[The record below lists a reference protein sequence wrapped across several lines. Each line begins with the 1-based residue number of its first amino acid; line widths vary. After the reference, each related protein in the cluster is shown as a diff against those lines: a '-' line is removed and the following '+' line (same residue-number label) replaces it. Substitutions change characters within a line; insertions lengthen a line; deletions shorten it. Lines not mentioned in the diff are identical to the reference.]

1 MQTPD
6 PIEAVLARLMP
17 PAMSEEGQRSIEAM
31 LDELAVAVA
40 PVAVAGSWRRW
51 MWGGAAAAG
60 VTLAVGLWAGAGED
74 VGGVLPV
81 VEAAFA
87 DAEGAEEG
95 GSLRLLQSTDRIEA
109 VADAGWMGDPDGVA
123 MSAVRIRV
131 VEAETFEDEETGIVV
146 QVSDPRDEVILTPVS
161 VF

>member
-31 LDELAVAVA
+31 LDALAAEAA
-40 PVAVAGSWRRW
+40 PEAASGGWRRW
-51 MWGGAAAAG
+51 MWAGAAAAG
-60 VTLAVGLWAGAGED
+60 VTLAVGLWAGASED
-74 VGGVLPV
+74 VGRVLPV

-87 DAEGAEEG
+87 DAAGEEEG